1 MLTQATFISTI
12 FDGLSEPCKRSLTTK
27 YILEVSTN
35 VPQQSF
41 GLIVVIIVGI
51 VCLILGIV
59 LSAVYFLAG
68 VSASQKKL
76 AEDIAKSK
84 EDLDAQT
91 ANARKEAENNKR
103 DLLLQAKEEVSRI
116 RSELEREAKDI
127 KQELAKERNRLEQ
140 REDNIVR
147 TEADCEKKQA
157 EIEKRQ
163 QNVAELEARAKDY
176 ESRKKT
182 ELENV
187 SGLTVAE
194 AKSLVLE
201 EAKREYTHDMA
212 VMLKQMEEKTKQ
224 NADKVAKDIIVNAIQ
239 RYASD
244 YVSEV
249 TVSVVNLPNDE
260 MKGRIIGREGRN
272 IRAIETITGVDL
284 IIDDTPEAIVLS
296 SFDPIRREIAR
307 LTIEK
312 LVADGRIH
320 PARIEEMSNKAKKEL
335 NQTIKAAGDQASF
348 DTGVMNL
355 HPEII
360 KLLGRLKYRTS
371 YGQNVLQHS
380 IEVSWIAS
388 MMADELGL
396 DSNLARRA
404 GLLHDIGK
412 SIDFEQEGTHVQLGV
427 EIAKK
432 YHENPDVINCIE
444 AHHGDVEPTCAEA
457 VLVAAADAISAAR
470 PGARREN
477 LETYIKRIEKLEE
490 IATSFEGVEK
500 SFAIQAG
507 REIRVIVSPDKV
519 SDDEMALKAHEI
531 CKKIED
537 ELDYPGQIKVNVIRE
552 IRATDIAK

>member
-1 MLTQATFISTI
+1 MACQSHFI
-12 FDGLSEPCKRSLTTK
+12 RSLTTK

-35 VPQQSF
+35 VPQHIEFQ
-41 GLIVVIIVGI
+41 LVLTGI
-51 VCLILGIV
+51 VALVLGILFGIAV
-59 LSAVYFLAG
+59 ATVYFKKGL
-68 VSASQKKL
+68 SRDQKEL
-76 AEDIAKSK
+76 EEDKAK
-84 EDLDAQT
+84 AQEN
-91 ANARKEAENNKR
+91 ANALLANSQKEAENNKR
-103 DLLLQAKEEVSRI
+103 DLLLQAKEEVSRM
-116 RSELEREAKDI
+116 RSELEREAREK

-140 REDNIVR
+140 KEENITR
-147 TEADCEKKQA
+147 IEASCERKQE
-157 EIEKRQ
+157 EIERKQ
-163 QNVAELEARAKDY
+163 SNVAELEARAKDY
-176 ESRKKT
+176 ESRKKS
-182 ELENV
+182 ELERV
-187 SGLTVAE
+187 SGLSIAE
-194 AKSLVLE
+194 ARSMVLD
-201 EAKREYTHDMA
+201 EAQREYSHDMA
-212 VMLKQMEEKTKQ
+212 LMLKQMEEKTKQ
-224 NADKVAKDIIVNAIQ
+224 DADKVAKDIIVNAIQ

-312 LVADGRIH
+312 LVVDGRIH

-335 NQTIKAAGDQASF
+335 NQTIKTEGEKAAF

-360 KLLGRLKYRTS
+360 KLLGRLHYRTS

-380 IEVSWIAS
+380 IEVSWLAS
-388 MMADELGL
+388 MMAEELGL
-396 DSNLARRA
+396 DSNLAKRA

-412 SIDFEQEGTHVQLGV
+412 AVDFEQEGTHVQLGV

-432 YHENPDVINCIE
+432 YHESPNVINCIE
-444 AHHGDVEPTCAEA
+444 AHHGDVDPLTPEA

-500 SFAIQAG
+500 SYAIQAG
-507 REIRVIVSPDKV
+507 REIRVIVTPDKV
-519 SDDEMALKAHEI
+519 SDDEMILKARQI
-531 CKKIED
+531 CRKIED

-552 IRATDIAK
+552 TRATDVAK